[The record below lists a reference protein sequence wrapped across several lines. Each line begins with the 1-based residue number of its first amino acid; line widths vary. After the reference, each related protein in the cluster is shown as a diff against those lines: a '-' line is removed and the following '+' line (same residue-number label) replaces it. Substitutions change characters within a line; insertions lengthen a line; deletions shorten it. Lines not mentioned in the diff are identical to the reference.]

1 MLRRPAW
8 RTDQR
13 VVPLSAKIVI
23 REEAYQMTIKT
34 IHVKNF
40 KSFKELQVDL
50 RKFNVLI
57 GANASGKSNFIRV
70 FEFLRDIARHGL
82 DNAISLQGG
91 AEYLTNLNV
100 GTSGNL
106 SMQVVFSRERGRIFI
121 LGTSKTSKIDLG
133 VEPLEATYSFSIAFP
148 KEGTGFE
155 VIDDRLTLK
164 AEFRTL
170 ERDGGPTE
178 APELRG
184 VGEILISRDGDAMGV
199 EVRPPEGLSAEE
211 YEIAPWLA
219 REIVPPPS
227 PILVHFPFSVR
238 SPFEDI
244 AIYDF
249 DPKLPKKATPII
261 GRADLEEDG
270 SNLAIVL
277 KNIIEDGDRKRKLE
291 NLLGD
296 LLPFVAGV
304 EVERFSDKS
313 LLFNLKETYAK
324 KQSLPASLVSDGTI
338 NVTALIAALYFE
350 KKPVAIIEEPE
361 RNIHPS
367 LISKIVAMMK
377 DASQGKQIIVTTHNP
392 EVVRHADIGDV
403 LLVSRNGEGFSTISR
418 PSENKDV
425 KVFLQNEMGLEELF
439 VENLLHA

>member
-1 MLRRPAW
+1 
-8 RTDQR
+8 
-13 VVPLSAKIVI
+13 
-23 REEAYQMTIKT
+23 MTIKT
-34 IHVKNF
+34 IQVKNF

-50 RKFNVLI
+50 GKFNVLI

-70 FEFLRDIARHGL
+70 FEFLRDITRHGL

-106 SMQVVFSRERGRIFI
+106 SMQVVFSEERARGFFI
-121 LGTSKTSKIDLG
+121 IATSKTSRTDLA
-133 VEPLEATYSFSIAFP
+133 VAPFEVTYSFSIAFP
-148 KEGTGFE
+148 KKRAEFE
-155 VIDDRLTLK
+155 VIDDRLTFK
-164 AEFRTL
+164 SEFRPF
-170 ERDGGPTE
+170 EQGGQVVSRKPFG
-178 APELRG
+178 L
-184 VGEILISRDGDAMGV
+184 GEVVISRDGDRLSVKAT
-199 EVRPPEGLSAEE
+199 PPEGLSMDE
-211 YEIAPWLA
+211 YEMFPWFLREPVPRRSLILA
-219 REIVPPPS
+219 HS
-227 PILVHFPFSVR
+227 PFFIRP
-238 SPFEDI
+238 PFEDV

-249 DPKLPKKATPII
+249 DPKLPKKATPIT

-277 KNIIEDGDRKRKLE
+277 KNIIENGDRKRKLE

-304 EVERFSDKS
+304 EVEKFADKS
-313 LLFNLKETYAK
+313 LLFNLRETYAK
-324 KQSLPASLVSDGTI
+324 KQSLPASLISDGTI

-350 KKPVAIIEEPE
+350 KKTVAIIEEPE

>member
-1 MLRRPAW
+1 
-8 RTDQR
+8 
-13 VVPLSAKIVI
+13 
-23 REEAYQMTIKT
+23 MTIKT

-82 DNAISLQGG
+82 ENAISLQGG
-91 AEYLTNLNV
+91 TEYLTNLNI
-100 GTSGNL
+100 GTAENL
-106 SMQVVFSRERGRIFI
+106 SMQVVSSQKRDGGRFPVFRSKVS
-121 LGTSKTSKIDLG
+121 GTYLVAARLETTS
-133 VEPLEATYSFSIAFP
+133 TFSIMFP
-148 KEGTGFE
+148 KKGPEFE
-155 VIDDRLTLK
+155 VVDDRLTLK
-164 AEFRTL
+164 GEFSTL
-170 ERDGGPTE
+170 EEDGLKHYGPGEVLIFRDGNKMSAKATLP
-178 APELRG
+178 A
-184 VGEILISRDGDAMGV
+184 
-199 EVRPPEGLSAEE
+199 GLSLDDYEMPAWLFEE
-211 YEIAPWLA
+211 TVFPRSLILTH
-219 REIVPPPS
+219 PPLLIGPN
-227 PILVHFPFSVR
+227 
-238 SPFEDI
+238 FEDM

-249 DPKLPKKATPII
+249 DPKLPKKGTPIT
-261 GRADLEEDG
+261 GKAELEDDG

-277 KNIIEDGDRKRKLE
+277 KNIIGDGDRKRKLE

-296 LLPFVAGV
+296 LLPFVAGL
-304 EVERFSDKS
+304 EVEKFADKS
-313 LLFNLKETYAK
+313 LLFNLRETYAK
-324 KQSLPASLVSDGTI
+324 KQSLPASLISDGTI

-425 KVFLQNEMGLEELF
+425 QVFLQNEMGLEELF

>member
-1 MLRRPAW
+1 
-8 RTDQR
+8 
-13 VVPLSAKIVI
+13 
-23 REEAYQMTIKT
+23 MTIKT

-40 KSFKELQVDL
+40 KSFKELHVDL
-50 RKFNVLI
+50 GKFNVLI
-57 GANASGKSNFIRV
+57 GANASGKSNFIRA

-100 GTSGNL
+100 GTSENL
-106 SMQVVFSRERGRIFI
+106 SMQVVFSEDRDTRGIFNI
-121 LGTSKTSKIDLG
+121 ATSKTGKTVLG
-133 VEPLEATYSFSIAFP
+133 VAPLEVTYSFSISFP
-148 KEGTGFE
+148 RKGAGFE
-155 VIDDRLTLK
+155 VVKDRLAFKARFVTFK
-164 AEFRTL
+164 AEVGSGESPKRQ
-170 ERDGGPTE
+170 GP
-178 APELRG
+178 
-184 VGEILISRDGDAMGV
+184 GEVVISRHGDSLSIEA
-199 EVRPPEGLSAEE
+199 RPPEGLSMDD
-211 YEIAPWLA
+211 YEMYPWFS
-219 REIVPPPS
+219 RETLTRRS
-227 PILVHFPFSVR
+227 LILVDTPFWVAPSLN
-238 SPFEDI
+238 DI

-249 DPKLPKKATPII
+249 DPKLPKKATPIT

-277 KNIIEDGDRKRKLE
+277 KNIIGNRDRKRKLR
-291 NLLGD
+291 NFLAD
-296 LLPFVAGV
+296 LLPFVAGL
-304 EVERFSDKS
+304 EVEKFADKS
-313 LLFNLKETYAK
+313 LLFNLRETYAK
-324 KQSLPASLVSDGTI
+324 KQSLPASLISDGTI

-350 KKPVAIIEEPE
+350 KKTVAIIEEPE

-392 EVVRHADIGDV
+392 EVVRHADIGNV
-403 LLVSRNGEGFSTISR
+403 LLVSRNGEGFSPISR

>member
-1 MLRRPAW
+1 
-8 RTDQR
+8 
-13 VVPLSAKIVI
+13 
-23 REEAYQMTIKT
+23 MTIKT
-34 IHVKNF
+34 IKVKNF
-40 KSFKELQVDL
+40 KSFKELQVEL
-50 RKFNVLI
+50 GKFNVLI

-70 FEFLRDIARHGL
+70 FEFLRDITRHGL

-100 GTSGNL
+100 GIGENL
-106 SMQVVFSRERGRIFI
+106 SMQVVFSEERPFGFLII
-121 LGTSKTSKIDLG
+121 ATSKTG
-133 VEPLEATYSFSIAFP
+133 RTVLEVASPEVTYGFSIAFP
-148 KEGTGFE
+148 KGRAGFQ
-155 VIDDRLTLK
+155 VVDDRLSFK
-164 AEFRTL
+164 GEFRML
-170 ERDGGPTE
+170 APALRQVRPTKPLGLGE
-178 APELRG
+178 A
-184 VGEILISRDGDAMGV
+184 VISKDGDRMGLKV
-199 EVRPPEGLSAEE
+199 TPPEGLSMEG
-211 YEIAPWLA
+211 YE
-219 REIVPPPS
+219 VPPGVFPKS
-227 PILVHFPFSVR
+227 VPPRSLILLSAPAYIR

-249 DPKLPKKATPII
+249 DPKLPKKATPIT

-277 KNIIEDGDRKRKLE
+277 KNIIEKRAEKRKLA
-291 NLLGD
+291 NFLQD
-296 LLPFVAGV
+296 LLPFVAGL
-304 EVERFSDKS
+304 EVQKFADRS
-313 LLFNLKETYAK
+313 LLFNLRETYTK
-324 KQSLPASLVSDGTI
+324 KQHLPASLISDGTI

-350 KKPVAIIEEPE
+350 RKSVAVIEEPE

>member
-1 MLRRPAW
+1 
-8 RTDQR
+8 
-13 VVPLSAKIVI
+13 
-23 REEAYQMTIKT
+23 MTIKT
-34 IHVKNF
+34 IKVKNF

-50 RKFNVLI
+50 GKFNVLI

-70 FEFLRDIARHGL
+70 FEFLRDIGRHGL

-100 GTSGNL
+100 GISEYL
-106 SMQVVFSRERGRIFI
+106 SMEVVFSEERDRGFLII
-121 LGTSKTSKIDLG
+121 ATSKASKTDLG
-133 VEPLEATYSFSIAFP
+133 VAPLEVTYAFSITFP
-148 KEGTGFE
+148 KKGAGFE
-155 VIDDRLTLK
+155 VVHDRLTFK
-164 AEFRTL
+164 SEFRTFDQ
-170 ERDGGPTE
+170 EGGQVESRKP
-178 APELRG
+178 LG
-184 VGEILISRDGDAMGV
+184 LGEVVISRDGDRLSVKAT
-199 EVRPPEGLSAEE
+199 PPEGQSLEE
-211 YEIAPWLA
+211 YEISRWFF
-219 REIVPPPS
+219 RETVPRRS
-227 PILVHFPFSVR
+227 LILVQPPFFIG
-238 SPFEDI
+238 SPFEDV

-249 DPKLPKKATPII
+249 DPKLPKKATPIT

-277 KNIIEDGDRKRKLE
+277 KNIIENRDRKRKLA
-291 NLLGD
+291 NFLGD
-296 LLPFVAGV
+296 LLPFVAGLGV
-304 EVERFSDKS
+304 EKFADKS
-313 LLFNLKETYAK
+313 LLFNLRETYAK
-324 KQSLPASLVSDGTI
+324 RQYLPASLISDGTI

-367 LISKIVAMMK
+367 LISKIVGMMK
-377 DASQGKQIIVTTHNP
+377 DASQKKQIIVTTHNP

-403 LLVSRNGEGFSTISR
+403 LLVCRNGEGFSTISR